1 MQKSELYEELMD
13 LIRPELNI
21 YINNNDLTP
30 EDVFEQLEL
39 AVLNLKESYEI
50 DQCLK

>member
-1 MQKSELYEELMD
+1 MQKSELYEELVA
-13 LIRPELNI
+13 LISPELKLH
-21 YINNNDLTP
+21 INSGDLTP

-39 AVLNLKESYEI
+39 VLLNLRESYEM